1 MPLWKTLRRR
11 KRRESAVDGGLAT
24 LDYRGMA
31 ETDLVGKLD
40 EACQAVRARAQRA
53 PHVGLVLGSGLGAFA
68 DQMSDATR
76 IDYNEIPHM
85 PTTAVVG
92 HAGRL
97 CLGEVAGTSLAVL
110 QGRAHAYEGHAF
122 DSIAFGVR
130 MLARLGCFA
139 VLITNAAGGINHS
152 FKPGTLMLISDH
164 INLMGRS
171 PLVGP
176 NVEAL
181 GPRFPDMTRPYDQRL
196 SKLAREAAQ
205 DIGLPLEEGVY
216 AGMLGPAYETPAEI
230 HMLRTIGADAVG
242 MSTVPEVIALRHMGV
257 RAAAVSCITNMAAGL
272 GSGLLDHSEVEATA
286 AATRDVFVKLL
297 TSWVG
302 RIGSEDWDQ
311 PTQRRV
317 PT

>member
-1 MPLWKTLRRR
+1 
-11 KRRESAVDGGLAT
+11 
-24 LDYRGMA
+24 
-31 ETDLVGKLD
+31 
-40 EACQAVRARAQRA
+40 
-53 PHVGLVLGSGLGAFA
+53 
-68 DQMSDATR
+68 
-76 IDYNEIPHM
+76 
-85 PTTAVVG
+85 
-92 HAGRL
+92 
-97 CLGEVAGTSLAVL
+97 
-110 QGRAHAYEGHAF
+110 
-122 DSIAFGVR
+122 
-130 MLARLGCFA
+130 
-139 VLITNAAGGINHS
+139 
-152 FKPGTLMLISDH
+152 
-164 INLMGRS
+164 
-171 PLVGP
+171 
-176 NVEAL
+176 
-181 GPRFPDMTRPYDQRL
+181 MTRPYDQRL